1 MSKLPRHGLTHS
13 SVAPCKLVSYSLTI
27 SVGSEPPTSRSTYVT
42 HRLTSPPDPERPAS
56 SCQHQNS
63 VQTKVYQEAKSAWSL
78 TFPDRLKPLAER
90 LYREALIHPFWAGQ
104 LPDEVRQSVEHRLW
118 SYLEAR
124 KAPWWYGGC
133 PVPKVREATPAQL
146 EALKFAREA
155 RAAEAHER
163 ELRFN
168 ARLEAAQV

>member
-1 MSKLPRHGLTHS
+1 MSPTDLQARLIRKGRHRLASTKTQS
-13 SVAPCKLVSYSLTI
+13 KR
-27 SVGSEPPTSRSTYVT
+27 RSTKK
-42 HRLTSPPDPERPAS
+42 P
-56 SCQHQNS
+56 
-63 VQTKVYQEAKSAWSL
+63 KSAWSL

-155 RAAEAHER
+155 RAAEVYER
-163 ELRFN
+163 EQRFN
-168 ARLEAAQV
+168 ARLAAAQV